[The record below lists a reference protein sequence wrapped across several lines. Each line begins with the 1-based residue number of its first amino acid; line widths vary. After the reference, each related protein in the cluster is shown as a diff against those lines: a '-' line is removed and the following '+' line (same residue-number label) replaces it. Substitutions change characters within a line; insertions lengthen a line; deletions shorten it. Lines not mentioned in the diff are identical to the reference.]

1 MKYYGDGDDALIG
14 FRLPERER
22 PDTPSEKLTDDWGPR
37 SARPDGDAGGRH
49 AKPEAPGDPE
59 GTADSSAGTDGKDQ

>member
-49 AKPEAPGDPE
+49 AKPEAPGDT
-59 GTADSSAGTDGKDQ
+59 GGSADGSVGTDGKDQ